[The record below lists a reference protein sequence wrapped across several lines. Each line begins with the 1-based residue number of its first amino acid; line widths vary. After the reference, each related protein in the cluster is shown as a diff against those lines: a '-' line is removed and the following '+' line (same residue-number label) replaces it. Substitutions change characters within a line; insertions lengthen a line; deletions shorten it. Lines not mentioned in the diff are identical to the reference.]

1 MSVGTSIMAS
11 YKPKKIK
18 LSGKKMGG
26 AYKAP
31 DYTKAKVKPVKVKGH
46 KIKP

>member
-1 MSVGTSIMAS
+1 MAKVGASIMAS

-18 LSGKKMGG
+18 

-31 DYTKAKVKPVKVKGH
+31 AAKLSAFAKPKIKMTKIKSH